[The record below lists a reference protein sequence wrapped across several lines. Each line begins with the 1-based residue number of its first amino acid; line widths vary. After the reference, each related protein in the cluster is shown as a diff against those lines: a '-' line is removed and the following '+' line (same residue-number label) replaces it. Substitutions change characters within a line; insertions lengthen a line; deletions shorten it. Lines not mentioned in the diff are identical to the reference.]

1 MAGADTTG
9 FTQGGFDANIAGDAT
24 VVKVEGAGAP
34 KIGINASAATGTV
47 VATITL
53 RETATA
59 GESFTETVTINVTQN
74 GAAGTDTFVG
84 GMGRTEQTG
93 ASTILTGTSNGE
105 ALALNLTVRALFTDM
120 RTYFDAHDGGTFTL
134 LDKDGNAYTKLA
146 DGDPLDAEGSQVARG
161 FSISGNVLT
170 LDAGADAGV
179 YEARVR
185 YTDREG
191 KVFTQQIH
199 LTTTGSSNKSTDAA
213 V

>member
-1 MAGADTTG
+1 
-9 FTQGGFDANIAGDAT
+9 
-24 VVKVEGAGAP
+24 
-34 KIGINASAATGTV
+34 
-47 VATITL
+47 
-53 RETATA
+53 
-59 GESFTETVTINVTQN
+59 
-74 GAAGTDTFVG
+74 
-84 GMGRTEQTG
+84 
-93 ASTILTGTSNGE
+93 
-105 ALALNLTVRALFTDM
+105 M

-146 DGDPLDAEGSQVARG
+146 DPLDAEGSQVARG

-199 LTTTGSSNKSTDAA
+199 LTTTESSNRATELLFDFKQPSPACDINFN
-213 V
+213 